1 MDIEVVRP
9 DALQPS
15 DAARW
20 AELRR
25 AAGLAS
31 PFFSPDWVR
40 ECARADGPD
49 RRRARVAILKDGGRP
64 VGFLPARV
72 SRFAAQPV
80 GAPMC
85 DYQGVAMEAG
95 HSFEPRSL
103 VKALG
108 VHRLDFDTQIV
119 SQAEMAPFMRGR
131 TVSHVACLRQGFDAY
146 AANRKAA
153 GSDILPDC
161 AKKRRKIGRELGE
174 VRFTAG
180 SASQADFA
188 TLLVWK
194 RARYAATRQADIFN
208 AGWPMRL
215 LQNLFDDPQGEI
227 SGKLFTLHAG
237 ERLLAAHYA
246 LSDGKA
252 LHAWFIAHDLEASKY
267 SPGVVLIA
275 DILKW
280 AAVQGMT
287 EFDLGAGDYRFKQSL
302 ASVQR
307 AVAYGY
313 VGRFAPATAVR
324 AAAYGVREAAEALP
338 LGRASAWPGKAM
350 RRIDLLRGLRGGW
363 SFAR

>member
-9 DALQPS
+9 EGLQPS

-20 AELRR
+20 AELRH
-25 AAGLAS
+25 AAGLTS

-40 ECARADGPD
+40 ECALAEGPD
-49 RRRARVAILKDGGRP
+49 KRRARVAILRDGDRA

-85 DYQGVAMEAG
+85 DYQGIAVEAG
-95 HSFEPRSL
+95 YSFQPRAL

-108 VHRLDFDTQIV
+108 VHRLDFDTQIA

-146 AANRKAA
+146 AAHRKAA
-153 GSDILPDC
+153 GSDILQDC

-174 VRFTAG
+174 VRFTAA
-180 SASQADFA
+180 STSQADFE
-188 TLLVWK
+188 TMLVWK
-194 RARYAATRQADIFN
+194 RARYADTRQADIFD
-208 AGWPMRL
+208 AGWPLRL
-215 LQNLFDDPQGEI
+215 IQNLFTQPRGEI

-237 ERLLAAHYA
+237 DRLLATHYA
-246 LSDGKA
+246 LCDGQA
-252 LHAWFIAHDLEASKY
+252 LHAWFISHDLEASKY

-280 AAVQGMT
+280 AAAQGMA

-307 AVAYGY
+307 EVAYGY

-324 AAAYGVREAAEALP
+324 AAAYGVRGAAEALP

-350 RRIDLLRGLRGGW
+350 RRLDLMRGLRGGW

>member
-1 MDIEVVRP
+1 MDIEVVKP
-9 DALQPS
+9 HDLQPS

-20 AELRR
+20 ADIRQV
-25 AAGLAS
+25 AGLAS
-31 PFFSPDWVR
+31 PFLSPDWVR

-49 RRRARVAILKDGGRP
+49 SRRARVAILRDHGRA

-95 HSFEPRSL
+95 YSFQPRAL

-108 VHRLDFDTQIV
+108 VHRLDFDTQIA

-153 GSDILPDC
+153 GSDILQDC

-174 VRFTAG
+174 VRFTAA
-180 SASQADFA
+180 STSQADFD
-188 TLLVWK
+188 TMLSWK
-194 RARYAATRQADIFN
+194 RDRYAATGQTDIFN
-208 AGWPMRL
+208 AGWPLRL
-215 LQNLFDDPQGEI
+215 IQNLFANPLGEI

-246 LSDGKA
+246 LSDGSA

-280 AAVQGMT
+280 AGAQGMA

-302 ASVQR
+302 ASVR
-307 AVAYGY
+307 REVAYGY

-324 AAAYGVREAAEALP
+324 AAAYGLRDAAEALP

-350 RRIDLLRGLRGGW
+350 RRIDLMRGLRGGW